1 MSDEAKVIIIQDRI
15 KEARSRIIAGGIL
28 FFLGAAL
35 ATFAFSLLRGAVWVV
50 GGIGVF
56 LFVFGLILSLYY
68 VNERSIL
75 LGQLRGRETKMLI
88 CRNCGKPVPQGR
100 YTTCP
105 FCGSSLMAPLASVE
119 VVDEEALE
127 AKNGSS

>member
-15 KEARSRIIAGGIL
+15 KMARNRIIAGGIL

-35 ATFAFSLLRGAVWVV
+35 ATFAFVLLRGAVWVV

-75 LGQLRGRETKMLI
+75 LVQLKGRETKMMT
-88 CRNCGKPVPQGR
+88 CRNCGKPVPQGK
-100 YTTCP
+100 YTVCP
-105 FCGSSLMAPLASVE
+105 FCGSALIAPLASVE
-119 VVDEEALE
+119 VVDEEASG
-127 AKNGSS
+127 AKKSSS